1 MNSFAKLKQNFSLE
15 KLAESVKKMTDKK
28 TYEDSNNENF
38 WQPTVDKTGTG
49 YAIIRFLPTS
59 ENDND
64 PWIKLYTHGFQS
76 NGGWYIENCPTT
88 IGEKCP
94 VCQSNSTMWN
104 SGIEANKEIVRQQK
118 RKLTYIAN
126 VLIIKDPENPSNE
139 GQVKMFKF
147 GKKIFEKIMDAIN
160 PKFHDQEPINPLDFW
175 HGANFRLRICKVD
188 GYRNYDKSEFDRPSM
203 LYDGD
208 DVKLEELWKSQF
220 CLSDLVKP
228 SVFKSYEELEER
240 FQRVIGNDVPTTKV
254 TDHSYDSYE
263 KEENYYD
270 SKPTFNRREAAPPTA
285 PVVPTQPS
293 KKIDDVDDELS
304 EFTSLLDN

>member
-28 TYEDSNNENF
+28 TYEDDNENF

-94 VCQSNSTMWN
+94 VCQNNSTLWN
-104 SGIEANKEIVRQQK
+104 SGIEANKELARQQK

-175 HGANFRLRICKVD
+175 NGANFRLRICKVD
-188 GYRNYDKSEFDRPSM
+188 GYRNYDKSEFDSPSK

-208 DVKLEELWKSQF
+208 DVRLEKLWKSQH
-220 CLSDLVKP
+220 CLSDLIKP
-228 SVFKSYEELEER
+228 SVFKSYEELEDR
-240 FQRVIGNDVPTTKV
+240 FQRVIGNSVPASKV
-254 TDHSYDSYE
+254 TDHSYDS
-263 KEENYYD
+263 EETYYD
-270 SKPTFNRREAAPPTA
+270 SKPTFNNRESAPPTA
-285 PVVPTQPS
+285 PVVPQKPVSPMTQF
-293 KKIDDVDDELS
+293 DDDDELK
-304 EFTSLLDN
+304 EFSSLLD

>member
-38 WQPTVDKTGTG
+38 WQPTVDKSGTG

-175 HGANFRLRICKVD
+175 NGANFRLRICKVD

-220 CLSDLVKP
+220 CLSDLIKP

-263 KEENYYD
+263 KEESYYD
-270 SKPTFNRREAAPPTA
+270 SKPTFNRREATPPTA

-293 KKIDDVDDELS
+293 KKIDDDDELS